1 MPIIKP
7 ISDLRNNF
15 NSISET
21 CHEGA
26 EPVYITKN
34 GKGDMVVM
42 SMALYEEQQA
52 KLELYEKILEAESQS
67 ANNVARK
74 SHSTIMDE
82 LRAKIN
88 GKKP

>member
-15 NSISET
+15 NTISET

-52 KLELYEKILEAESQS
+52 KLELYQKLLEAESQS
-67 ANNVARK
+67 ARNVDKK
-74 SHSTIMDE
+74 SHITIMDE
-82 LRAKIN
+82 LREKIN
-88 GKKP
+88 GKQL

>member
-52 KLELYEKILEAESQS
+52 KLELYEKLLEAESQS
-67 ANNVARK
+67 ANNVERK

-88 GKKP
+88 GKKL

>member
-34 GKGDMVVM
+34 GKGDMVIM
-42 SMALYEEQQA
+42 SMALFEEQQA
-52 KLELYEKILEAESQS
+52 KLNLYQKLLEAEAQS
-67 ANNVARK
+67 STNVERK
-74 SHSTIMDE
+74 SHSVLMSE
-82 LRAKIN
+82 LRNKIN
-88 GKKP
+88 EKKL

>member
-15 NSISET
+15 NTISET

-52 KLELYEKILEAESQS
+52 KLELYQKLLEAESQS
-67 ANNVARK
+67 ARNVDKK
-74 SHSTIMDE
+74 SHTTIMDE
-82 LRAKIN
+82 LREKIN
-88 GKKP
+88 GKKL

>member
-15 NSISET
+15 NTISEI

-52 KLELYEKILEAESQS
+52 KLELYQKLLEAESQS
-67 ANNVARK
+67 ARNVDKK
-74 SHSTIMDE
+74 SHTTIMDE
-82 LRAKIN
+82 LREKID
-88 GKKP
+88 GKKL